1 MNPLWGAGFGLCAAL
16 SFSVGLLLQKR
27 AAAALPIVAALRFS
41 VLGAFLRSPRWLGGN
56 GLVAAGWAFQFAGL
70 AIAPVAVV
78 MPTVATGLIFQAL
91 LAHVWLRERWTGFEL
106 SGVLTCVI
114 GLVLLSLSIDARLEH
129 AGRDWSG
136 HALASVLATAAILAV
151 SCVLYARR
159 APGTTAACLAAA
171 SGSLY
176 AGTGLLTKVLG
187 IAVLGNAAVGKA
199 VIGAWDGWT
208 VGIVVVLLLGF
219 GASALVLA
227 QSAYQSGRAVVV
239 LPIMCCLADF
249 LPTALSPVVFDE
261 KWPADVAGMMRTAAV
276 GAILLGVLLLG
287 GPSAKLHEELDAAG
301 A

>member
-1 MNPLWGAGFGLCAAL
+1 VNPIWGVGLGLCAAL

-27 AAAALPIVAALRFS
+27 AASELPAVGRSALRS
-41 VLGAFLRSPRWLGGN
+41 FLRSPRWLGGN
-56 GLVAAGWAFQFAGL
+56 ALVALGWVFQLAGL

-78 MPTVATGLIFQAL
+78 MPTVATGLIFQAV

-136 HALASVLATAAILAV
+136 PALASVLAAVALLALICVV
-151 SCVLYARR
+151 SARR
-159 APGTTAACLAAA
+159 VPAMRAACFAAA
-171 SGSLY
+171 SGLLY

-187 IAVLGNAAVGKA
+187 IVV
-199 VIGAWDGWT
+199 VGAWDAQT
-208 VGIVVVLLLGF
+208 VVLVVALLLGF
-219 GASALVLA
+219 GAAALVLA

-239 LPIMCCLADF
+239 LPMMCGLADF
-249 LPTALSPVVFDE
+249 LPTALSPLVFDE
-261 KWPADVAGMMRTAAV
+261 KWPADLAGVLRTAAV

-287 GPSAKLHEELDAAG
+287 GPSAKLHEAVDAPSG